1 MQRLYRFLVGGIVS
15 VGVVVPVVAST
26 SSVAGAST
34 SVNLK
39 LKSPWTGGPFGTNT
53 PSVSIE
59 KGVVSFR
66 GAIEAPAGTT
76 NDSPFRLPAAY
87 RPAVNVIL
95 PVDMCHSTN
104 GRLVIDPSGAVVV
117 QEQDGALT
125 NAGCLTS
132 LDGASFVKS
141 SAVTPL
147 TLINGWTETAFG
159 TANAAVANV
168 NGVVHF
174 QGAISGTS
182 SSIVPFVLPA
192 SFTPSV
198 PIFVAV
204 DLCNATLGR
213 LVIDPSG
220 VVAVQEEDEGISNE
234 DCFTSLDGASFVLQ
248 PKNSSALSLKNG
260 WTGKADGTGAAAVEL
275 VKGIVRFEG
284 GIDNGTAS
292 KITTLPASMRPSKNV
307 FVEVDLCDVLED
319 GRLDIKPS
327 GGVSVEEEDGGL
339 STAQCF
345 TSLDGA
351 SFVK

>member
-66 GAIEAPAGTT
+66 GAIEAPRALRTT
-76 NDSPFRLPAAY
+76 ARSGSQPRTD
-87 RPAVNVIL
+87 PAVNVFL

-159 TANAAVANV
+159 TANAAGRQRERCRPLPRSHQWHEFFDRALRVACE
-168 NGVVHF
+168 
-174 QGAISGTS
+174 
-182 SSIVPFVLPA
+182 LY
-192 SFTPSV
+192 PSV

-248 PKNSSALSLKNG
+248 PKNSSTLSLKNG

-275 VKGIVRFEG
+275 VKGTVRFEG

-292 KITTLPASMRPSKNV
+292 KITTLPASIGLPRTSSSK
-307 FVEVDLCDVLED
+307 
-319 GRLDIKPS
+319 
-327 GGVSVEEEDGGL
+327 
-339 STAQCF
+339 STFATC
-345 TSLDGA
+345 
-351 SFVK
+351 

>member
-1 MQRLYRFLVGGIVS
+1 M
-15 VGVVVPVVAST
+15 PVVAST

-39 LKSPWTGGPFGTNT
+39 LKSPWTGGPSGTNT

-66 GAIEAPAGTT
+66 GAIAAPAGST

-87 RPAVNVIL
+87 RPAVNVFL

-117 QEQDGALT
+117 QEEDGALT
-125 NAGCLTS
+125 NASCLTS
-132 LDGASFVKS
+132 LDGSSFVKS

-159 TANAAVANV
+159 TADAAVAKV

-192 SFTPSV
+192 NMTPSV
-198 PIFVAV
+198 AIFVAV

-220 VVAVQEEDEGISNE
+220 VVAVQEQDEGISNE

-260 WTGKADGTGAAAVEL
+260 WTEKADGTGAAAVEL

-284 GIDNGTAS
+284 GVDNGTAS

-319 GRLDIKPS
+319 GRLDITPS
-327 GGVSVEEEDGGL
+327 GQVSVEEEDGGL